1 MCTRY
6 YGPLPLL
13 VPPISHSHLK
23 FPLLSRLYLKL
34 LELDD
39 KALTTMGPETRFE
52 MSLLSCL
59 LYLKLVGFHFSL
71 CVCLSAVLGAEP
83 GALLLLG
90 KCCAAKLFS

>member
-1 MCTRY
+1 MYARRH
-6 YGPLPLL
+6 GLLPLL

-23 FPLLSRLYLKL
+23 FPLLSRLSRKL

-59 LYLKLVGFHFSL
+59 LYLKFVKFHFSL
-71 CVCLSAVLGAEP
+71 CVCLPAVL

-90 KCCAAKLFS
+90 KCCIAELCS